1 LNLQLSWP
9 GRKDVTKRNKDPVEV
24 TDLLI
29 KLLFPREE
37 YTKETAVPM
46 PKTPRLPFT

>member
-1 LNLQLSWP
+1 MAK
-9 GRKDVTKRNKDPVEV
+9 GKDITKRNKDPVEV

-29 KLLFPREE
+29 KRLFTGEE
-37 YTKETAVPM
+37 CTKETAVPM